1 MHLRLSLLLCF
12 ATLCFSGYAQQER
25 IYVRSDRDLVYFYP
39 NTPIPQDSCL
49 KTGLSFYL
57 FALPASRPGFKMLIE
72 NARFTATENDSVFRF
87 EYLPGMQYEILYQA
101 AADEKADSPERNY
114 RNWRL
119 TTLLN
124 GSSALP
130 KEEVRIRIY
139 KERGEFL
146 LYDKRFCIR
155 F

>member
-1 MHLRLSLLLCF
+1 MVRRLLFLLSFINFCF
-12 ATLCFSGYAQQER
+12 TGIAQQER
-25 IYVRSDRDLVYFYP
+25 IYVRSERDLVYFYP
-39 NTPIPQDSCL
+39 STPIPQDSCL
-49 KTGLSFYL
+49 GTGARFYL

-72 NARFTATENDSVFRF
+72 NARFIATENDSIFRF

-101 AADEKADSPERNY
+101 VAAERADDTERNY

-155 F
+155 P